1 MAVAVENIGKVAI
14 FAGAAPQRATVGA
27 RMRGR
32 ARSKG
37 QLALFAKTT
46 ALVIAG
52 FATLGALLV
61 ASTGVIWVSIQ
72 EKEPGGTQ
80 LRLAVPAILVPVGL
94 KFVPRDVWREPAARA
109 QQWMPVIKAVADELP
124 QCPDATFVE
133 VRSRSELVNIAK
145 HGRSMVVDVEENAGD
160 SVHVSFPVYLLGSV
174 AHQLEMASAPHRL
187 RIAN

>member
-52 FATLGALLV
+52 LVTLGALLV

-124 QCPDATFVE
+124 QCPDAAFVE
-133 VRSRSELVNIAK
+133 FRSRSELVNIAK

-174 AHQLEMASAPHRL
+174 AHQLELASAPH
-187 RIAN
+187 

>member
-1 MAVAVENIGKVAI
+1 MAVAAENIGNVAI
-14 FAGAAPQRATVGA
+14 IAGAAPQSATVDA
-27 RMRGR
+27 RRRAR
-32 ARSKG
+32 ARSRAP
-37 QLALFAKTT
+37 LAQFWKTT

-52 FATLGALLV
+52 LVTLGALLV

-124 QCPDATFVE
+124 QCPDATFVA
-133 VRSRSELVNIAK
+133 VRSRGEWVNIAK
-145 HGRSMVVDVEENAGD
+145 HGPSMVVDVEDNAGD

-174 AHQLEMASAPHRL
+174 AHLLELASAPH
-187 RIAN
+187 

>member
-1 MAVAVENIGKVAI
+1 MAVAAENIGKVAI
-14 FAGAAPQRATVGA
+14 IAGAAPQSATVDA
-27 RMRGR
+27 RRRAR
-32 ARSKG
+32 ARSRAP
-37 QLALFAKTT
+37 LAQFWKTT

-52 FATLGALLV
+52 LVTLGALLV

-94 KFVPRDVWREPAARA
+94 KFVPGDVWREPAARA

-124 QCPDATFVE
+124 QCPDATFVA
-133 VRSRSELVNIAK
+133 VRSRGEWVNIAK
-145 HGRSMVVDVEENAGD
+145 HGPSMVVDVEDNAGD

-174 AHQLEMASAPHRL
+174 AHQLELASAPH
-187 RIAN
+187 

>member
-52 FATLGALLV
+52 LVILGALLV

-80 LRLAVPAILVPVGL
+80 LRFAVPAILVPVGL
-94 KFVPRDVWREPAARA
+94 KFVPGDVWREPAARA

-124 QCPDATFVE
+124 QCPDATFVA
-133 VRSRSELVNIAK
+133 VRSRGEWVNIAK
-145 HGRSMVVDVEENAGD
+145 HGPSMVVDVEDNAGD

-174 AHQLEMASAPHRL
+174 AHQLELASAPH
-187 RIAN
+187 